1 MKSRAVFFALA
12 LSAICTAPVCA
23 GGDKEV
29 AAPENTPEVTP
40 APFRF
45 SGEFTIEQSYVGD
58 SDVAR
63 GSRKVNDFDELYT
76 ALKFVYTPRV
86 TYGIIRLG
94 AQFERYS
101 LGYPHG
107 GEQLPNTLQ
116 AINAVVGFDT
126 RLGDSILVRLEAQ
139 PGFYGTTFDNLEGDQ
154 FNVPVILG
162 GTYIYSPELQFVL
175 GVGVNVQQHYPVL
188 PGGGVRWKIAPKWV
202 LNAVLPTP
210 RLEYAA
216 SENVTAFVGGD
227 IKANTFRVNDR
238 FGTSHGDTALN
249 NAWLSYEEIRAGAG
263 VDWKLTSN
271 LTLRL
276 EGGYSA
282 YHDFDFHR
290 TQVHYHN
297 ESGAPYASL
306 MLEGSF

>member
-1 MKSRAVFFALA
+1 MKLRSVFSVTLLAATFFAGRA
-12 LSAICTAPVCA
+12 FA
-23 GGDKEV
+23 GSDKDV
-29 AAPENTPEVTP
+29 VTPEATP

-45 SGEFTIEQSYVGD
+45 AGEFVLEQSYVGP

-63 GSRKVNDFDELYT
+63 GSRDVDDFDELYT
-76 ALKFVYTPRV
+76 FLKFVYTPRV
-86 TYGIIRLG
+86 KYGIIRVG
-94 AQFERYS
+94 AQLERYS
-101 LGYPHG
+101 LGYPNG
-107 GEQLPNTLQ
+107 GQQLPNTLQ
-116 AINAVVGFDT
+116 ALNAVVGFDT

-139 PGFYGTTFDNLEGDQ
+139 PGFYGTTFDHLEGNQ
-154 FNVPVILG
+154 FNVPFILG

-175 GVGVNVQQHYPVL
+175 GVGVNIQQHYPVL
-188 PGGGVRWKIAPKWV
+188 PGGGIRWKFAPKWV

-216 SENVTAFVGGD
+216 SDHVTAFVGGD

-263 VDWKLTSN
+263 IDWKLSSN
-271 LTLRL
+271 LTLRV
-276 EGGYSA
+276 EGGYAA

-297 ESGAPYASL
+297 ESGAPYASV
-306 MLEGSF
+306 MLQGSF